1 MYKTALLGVS
11 LGIALISFSNAP
23 VSFIQSAQA
32 DSPLMYTP
40 KVEGAPTRR
49 VGGGTRG
56 GLQMFTPKVDGAP
69 SRRVGG
75 GTRGLSDS
83 AEIPTLAVIAPEHT
97 GLTISQQPTLYWY
110 VSSEVKVPFSFTLT
124 YDDSEVEAGK
134 VSLEESIDPILDTKI
149 DNPQQGIQAVD
160 LAKHGVNLK
169 SDVVYRW
176 SVSMV
181 AEGMR
186 SNDVVTEGTIKLVSK
201 PDGLDT
207 QLSKADEKRLA
218 YVYAQEGIWYDA
230 IDSLSDM
237 IAKYPNDKQFTN
249 DRDSLLKQ
257 VGLDFSKQES

>member
-1 MYKTALLGVS
+1 MYKTALFGLS
-11 LGIALISFSNAP
+11 LGIALISFSDSP
-23 VSFIQSAQA
+23 ISLIQSAQA

-40 KVEGAPTRR
+40 KVDGAPTRR

-97 GLTISQQPTLYWY
+97 GLTVSAQPTLYWY
-110 VSSEVKVPFSFTLT
+110 VSNSVNVPFRFTLT

-134 VSLEESIDPILDTKI
+134 ISLEDSIDPVLETQIP
-149 DNPQQGIQAVD
+149 NPASGIQDID
-160 LAKHGVNLK
+160 LSKYNVTLK
-169 SDVVYRW
+169 PELVYRW
-176 SVSMV
+176 SISMI

-186 SNDVVTEGTIKLVSK
+186 SNDIVTEGTIKFISK
-201 PDGLDT
+201 PDNLDAE
-207 QLSKADEKRLA
+207 LSKADEKRFA

-230 IDSLSDM
+230 IESLSEM
-237 IAKYPNDKQFTN
+237 ISKYPNDKQFIE

-257 VGLDFSKQES
+257 VGLDFTSEG